1 MHAGTLAKPYVTHVT
16 YAPSSMAPTDAAR
29 SIAHRTLV
37 AFYVYRTYNLISV
50 GPARACPS
58 NPAALAAPV
67 KSGVL
72 AAPSNPAALIAR

>member
-37 AFYVYRTYNLISV
+37 AFYVYRTYNLIRV
-50 GPARACPS
+50 GPRPGKGRGARAAFP
-58 NPAALAAPV
+58 
-67 KSGVL
+67 
-72 AAPSNPAALIAR
+72 R